1 MTIHPETIGIDI
13 SKYHLDISDP
23 RCADVRRV
31 ANNVDEIA
39 LLAADFAARSSF
51 VVFEATG
58 VYDTKLRRALAA
70 AGVAHARIN
79 PEQARDFA
87 KALGRRAKTDAIDA
101 HMLAEFGRRLVPR
114 PDPAAD
120 PDRQRLTVLSRR
132 RDQLVGM
139 RQQERVRRSESEHEA
154 AICDSLDAHLAWLD
168 AAIRDIES
176 QIRTLVNDTPALHEA
191 ETLLRSVPGIGPVA
205 AATLIALM
213 PELGT
218 LSPKAAAAL
227 AGLAPFN
234 NESGRLKGKRSISRG
249 RWRVRNALYMAAIA
263 AARSKTRLAAFY
275 KSLRNAGKAPKLA
288 LIALARKLLVI
299 LNAVLR
305 DKTAFVPS

>member
-213 PELGT
+213 PELG
-218 LSPKAAAAL
+218 
-227 AGLAPFN
+227 
-234 NESGRLKGKRSISRG
+234 LKGKRSISRG

>member
-13 SKYHLDISDP
+13 SKHHLDISDP
-23 RCADVRRV
+23 RCASVRRV
-31 ANNVDEIA
+31 ANDADEIA
-39 LLAADFAARSSF
+39 LLAGDFALRRSF

-58 VYDTKLRRALAA
+58 AYDTKLRRVLAA
-70 AGVAHARIN
+70 AGVPHARIN

-101 HMLAEFGRRLVPR
+101 RMLAEFGRRLAPR
-114 PDPAAD
+114 PDPVAD

-139 RQQERVRRSESEHEA
+139 RQQERVRRSECEHEA

-168 AAIRDIES
+168 AAIRDIER
-176 QIRTLVNDTPALHEA
+176 QIRTLVNDTPALQEA
-191 ETLLRSVPGIGPVA
+191 ETLLRSVPGVGPVA
-205 AATLIALM
+205 AATLLALM
-213 PELGT
+213 PELGA
-218 LSPKAAAAL
+218 LSPKAVAAL

-234 NESGRLKGKRSISRG
+234 NESGRLKGKRSISGG
-249 RWRVRNALYMAAIA
+249 RRRVRNALYMAAVG
-263 AARSKTRLAAFY
+263 AARTKTRLAAFY
-275 KSLRNAGKAPKLA
+275 KSLRDQGKPPKLA

-299 LNAVLR
+299 LNAVMR
-305 DKTAFVPS
+305 DKTAFIKS

>member
-1 MTIHPETIGIDI
+1 MTIQPETVGIDI
-13 SKYHLDISDP
+13 SKHHLDVSDP
-23 RCADVRRV
+23 RYASVRRV

-39 LLAADFAARSSF
+39 LLAADFAARRSF

-58 VYDTKLRRALAA
+58 AYDTKLRRALAA

-79 PEQARDFA
+79 PQQARDFA

-101 HMLAEFGRRLVPR
+101 CMLAEFGRRLAPR

-139 RQQERVRRSESEHEA
+139 RQQERVRRSECEHET

-168 AAIRDIES
+168 AAIRDIER
-176 QIRTLVNDTPALHEA
+176 QTRTLVNETPALHEA

-205 AATLIALM
+205 AATLLALM
-213 PELGT
+213 PELGS
-218 LSPKAAAAL
+218 LSPKAVAAL

-234 NESGRLKGKRSISRG
+234 NESGRLKGKRSISGG
-249 RWRVRNALYMAAIA
+249 RWRVRNALYMAAIG
-263 AARSKTRLAAFY
+263 AARTKTRLAGFY
-275 KSLRNAGKAPKLA
+275 KSLRDQGKPPKLA

-299 LNAVLR
+299 LNAVMR
-305 DKTAFVPS
+305 DKTAFIKS